1 MNLLNDLT
9 IKKFEFQNPRWRTA
23 AILKTVKAQYFH
35 NCSTDFDEI
44 WHGMVMHIGL
54 YSGLTIKISNFC
66 KSKIA
71 LVTMLK
77 ITEIAQSGV
86 RGVMAMGL
94 ASDSHSVHEI

>member
-1 MNLLNDLT
+1 MNLLNDVT

-23 AILKTVKAQYFH
+23 AILKTVKAPYFH

-77 ITEIAQSGV
+77 ITKIAQSGV
-86 RGVMAMGL
+86 MGVMAMGL